1 MDLNRD
7 TALKGVPL
15 LDTQEPHRLTSLNMA
30 VCLHKLDLNQPARC
44 PLSNLQANFLVN
56 KVAMAD
62 LPPNLQLNM
71 PVSKWDMVALP
82 VLVAMAVV
90 SRHRMLNGVLL
101 QLRALATAS
110 VAIRASASCSII
122 SELGCQ
128 HCRYAWILGGLF
140 RVINLGSACFL
151 SASVPL
157 CAGVISHSARPICM
171 VHRPF
176 LFQDALSITNF
187 CVQ

>member
-7 TALKGVPL
+7 TALKVVPL
-15 LDTQEPHRLTSLNMA
+15 LDTQEHRQLTSLNMA

-71 PVSKWDMVALP
+71 LVSKWDMVALP

-90 SRHRMLNGVLL
+90 SRLRMLNGVLL

-110 VAIRASASCSII
+110 VAIRDNASCSII
-122 SELGCQ
+122 SEPGFQ
-128 HCRYAWILGGLF
+128 RCRFAWILGGLF
-140 RVINLGSACFL
+140 RVISLGSACFL

-157 CAGVISHSARPICM
+157 V
-171 VHRPF
+171 
-176 LFQDALSITNF
+176 LE
-187 CVQ
+187 

>member
-7 TALKGVPL
+7 TALKVVPL
-15 LDTQEPHRLTSLNMA
+15 LDTQEPRQLTSLNMA

-71 PVSKWDMVALP
+71 LVSKWDMVALP

-90 SRHRMLNGVLL
+90 SRLRMLNGVLL

-110 VAIRASASCSII
+110 VAIRANASCSII
-122 SELGCQ
+122 SEPGRQ
-128 HCRYAWILGGLF
+128 HCRFAWILGGLF
-140 RVINLGSACFL
+140 RVISLGSACFL

-157 CAGVISHSARPICM
+157 VLG
-171 VHRPF
+171 
-176 LFQDALSITNF
+176 
-187 CVQ
+187 